1 MTAAHVGEKVCHPVV
16 IIKVNGVKCRALLDT
31 GATGSYIS
39 AFLVYL
45 LKVKPSRTLTGGIK
59 TIMGL
64 VIKRVETYDVKIC
77 DTVEKCVLP
86 VCVTKIE
93 QRELLTLENPN
104 YPEMLGRYPHLKGV
118 RMEETD
124 TKELLPIHVIL
135 GANEYT
141 KIKMAGYRRAGA
153 VGEPIAEQTRFG
165 WTIMSSGAE
174 VDSQNM
180 FLTQTSIGDYE
191 ELCRMDVLGLQDT
204 PIGDQDVVHQEFLEQ
219 LKRSPEGWYETALP
233 WKGGH
238 PPLPNNKT
246 GSLKR
251 LASLVQR
258 LKRNGKL
265 EDYDAIIQQQLEE
278 GVVEE
283 AEEPAQVKEFY
294 IPHKAVIRESSE
306 TTKMRIVYDASAR
319 AYDAAPSLNECLE
332 SGPPLQNQ
340 LWKVLVRGRFNA
352 VAIAGDIQK
361 AFLQVRILA
370 EDRDALRFHW
380 IT

>member
-1 MTAAHVGEKVCHPVV
+1 
-16 IIKVNGVKCRALLDT
+16 
-31 GATGSYIS
+31 
-39 AFLVYL
+39 
-45 LKVKPSRTLTGGIK
+45 
-59 TIMGL
+59 
-64 VIKRVETYDVKIC
+64 
-77 DTVEKCVLP
+77 
-86 VCVTKIE
+86 
-93 QRELLTLENPN
+93 
-104 YPEMLGRYPHLKGV
+104 
-118 RMEETD
+118 
-124 TKELLPIHVIL
+124 
-135 GANEYT
+135 
-141 KIKMAGYRRAGA
+141 MAGYQRTGA
-153 VGEPIAEQTRFG
+153 VGEPIAEQTMFG

-180 FLTQTSIGDYE
+180 FLTQTSLGDYE
-191 ELCRMDVLGLQDT
+191 ELCRMDILGLQDT

-246 GSLKR
+246 GSLKC

-258 LKRNGKL
+258 LKPNGKL
-265 EDYDAIIQQQLEE
+265 EDYNAIIQQQLEE

-283 AEEPAQVKEFY
+283 AEDPAQV
-294 IPHKAVIRESSE
+294 KAVIRESSE

-352 VAIAGDIQK
+352 VVIAGDIQK
-361 AFLQVRILA
+361 AFLQVRIHA

-380 IT
+380 ITREYPEQVRTLRFTRALFFSSEESFSITSTSVYLIILMLYQRLSGVCMWMTC